1 VLLLKCSPISMMD
14 ESTALILHQTN
25 QLFLRVEGVP
35 AIIQVEWF
43 EFCKIRGLG
52 VPECDRVSNRTRR
65 KSSHA
70 ASRMLI
76 AVLVVLIVACNRSA
90 GGATPDT
97 TIGPPATLDPYVVAR
112 QTHDAARTVTAT
124 EWFQMTVEAEL
135 TRLAEVEKTLTATL
149 STATATLAPKE
160 PLVPTP
166 DPETFDSDDDM
177 LSDAHEAELGT
188 DPDQADSDGD
198 GLSDG
203 AEVLVWWSD
212 PLVPDSDG
220 DGLSDGDE
228 VNLHGTD
235 PLNRDTDGDGVLDGD
250 APDSTPADSPDAVCA
265 GSPPARL
272 AVDEEAIVVG
282 ETAIPLR
289 PDPGTDGTVIDN
301 LAPGTTV
308 LVVGG
313 PRCDAD
319 ADLRWWQVDYGGQ
332 VGWTP
337 EGGDDTYYLAPME

>member
-1 VLLLKCSPISMMD
+1 M
-14 ESTALILHQTN
+14 A
-25 QLFLRVEGVP
+25 
-35 AIIQVEWF
+35 
-43 EFCKIRGLG
+43 
-52 VPECDRVSNRTRR
+52 
-65 KSSHA
+65 
-70 ASRMLI
+70 
-76 AVLVVLIVACNRSA
+76 ACNRSA

-97 TIGPPATLDPYVVAR
+97 TLGPPATLDPYVVAR

-135 TRLAEVEKTLTATL
+135 TRLAQVEKTLTATL

-160 PLVPTP
+160 PPVATP
-166 DPETFDSDDDM
+166 DPESLDSDDDM

-188 DPDQADSDGD
+188 DPDRADSDGD

-220 DGLSDGDE
+220 DGLTDGDE

-272 AVDEEAIVVG
+272 AVGDEAVVAG
-282 ETAIPLR
+282 ESPGRLRSEPDTAA
-289 PDPGTDGTVIDN
+289 GTTIGL
-301 LAPGTTV
+301 LAPGASVTV
-308 LVVGG
+308 IGG
-313 PRCDAD
+313 PECDAD
-319 ADLRWWQVDYGGQ
+319 QDLRWWQVDYDGL
-332 VGWTP
+332 VGWVT
-337 EGGDDTYYLAPME
+337 EGQGDVYFLAPVE